1 MKMSHHPNVAPPPR
15 EDEMEIAAE
24 SVTLQ
29 IPAGEVTLT
38 GDLAIPENARGLVL
52 FAHGSGSS
60 RQSPRNQA
68 VAETLRNAGMATLLF
83 DLLTPHEEAEDAYRG
98 HLRFDI
104 GLLSRR
110 LAIVTEVIADDP
122 HSRNL
127 GIGYFGASTGG
138 AAALRAAAAL
148 GSTIGAVVSRGGRP
162 DLAGEALAYVKAP
175 TLLIVGER
183 DEDVLRLNEQA
194 YRATAMREV
203 ARDRSARDAFISGA
217 GHTRRSRSVGCG
229 LVQET
234 SESTKMTTQFKNRTE
249 AGQALA
255 TRLTSFANRTD
266 VLVLALPRGGVPV
279 AAEVAKKLNAP
290 LDVFVVRKLGLPG
303 HPELAMG
310 AIATGGVRVFN
321 GDVDQLSANSGR
333 SRLTRS
339 RRKSTKNCYGAS
351 ACIATNFRRRKLKV
365 RRSSLSMTESRPAR
379 R

>member
-1 MKMSHHPNVAPPPR
+1 MSHHPNVAPPPR

-110 LAIVTEVIADDP
+110 LAIVTEEIADDP

-127 GIGYFGASTGG
+127 GLGYFGASTGG

-148 GSTIGAVVSRGGRP
+148 ASTIGAVVSRGGRP
-162 DLAGEALAYVKAP
+162 DLAGKALAHVKAP

-183 DEDVLRLNEQA
+183 DEDVLRLNERA
-194 YRATAMREV
+194 YAQLRCEKSLAIVPHATHLFQEPGTLEEV
-203 ARDRSARDAFISGA
+203 ARLAADWFRKHLKAR
-217 GHTRRSRSVGCG
+217 
-229 LVQET
+229 
-234 SESTKMTTQFKNRTE
+234 K
-249 AGQALA
+249 
-255 TRLTSFANRTD
+255 
-266 VLVLALPRGGVPV
+266 
-279 AAEVAKKLNAP
+279 
-290 LDVFVVRKLGLPG
+290 
-303 HPELAMG
+303 
-310 AIATGGVRVFN
+310 
-321 GDVDQLSANSGR
+321 
-333 SRLTRS
+333 
-339 RRKSTKNCYGAS
+339 
-351 ACIATNFRRRKLKV
+351 
-365 RRSSLSMTESRPAR
+365 
-379 R
+379 